1 MRGAS
6 CSLSDREVAHMKRAL
21 PFVGLICLS
30 LAVVGC
36 SQSSGPPAEPA
47 TKAPSA
53 PADTNAAKTK
63 SSAQVPVAKPSAAV
77 AAAPSYGQPDQAVA
91 AFLKALRDGDNH
103 VAEAMLTPKAREE
116 TAKRNLAV
124 QPPGTPS
131 ASFEIGKVEY
141 LTADKNGAH
150 VNCVWH
156 ERDDK
161 SAPTS
166 YEIVWA
172 LRRLPDGWHIAG
184 MATQVAP
191 TEPPVFLN
199 FEDPDD
205 MLAKWRAAEERLA
218 RQEGQVR
225 QATKPEAAAPSQPAT
240 R

>member
-1 MRGAS
+1 
-6 CSLSDREVAHMKRAL
+6 MKRAL

-30 LAVVGC
+30 LAIVGC
-36 SQSSGPPAEPA
+36 GQSSGPPTETAAKAANAPA
-47 TKAPSA
+47 VASAAASPGVAKSA
-53 PADTNAAKTK
+53 PAAK
-63 SSAQVPVAKPSAAV
+63 APAAV
-77 AAAPSYGQPDQAVA
+77 AASPGFDQPDQAVA
-91 AFLKALRDGDNH
+91 AFLKALRDGDNR

-116 TAKRNLAV
+116 TAKRKLAV
-124 QPPGTPS
+124 QPPGSPS
-131 ASFEIGKVEY
+131 ASFEIGKIEY
-141 LTADKNGAH
+141 LNADKNGAH
-150 VNCVWH
+150 VNCVWN
-156 ERDDK
+156 ERDNK

-205 MLAKWRAAEERLA
+205 MLEKWRAAEERLA
-218 RQEGQVR
+218 RQEEQGQVR
-225 QATKPEAAAPSQPAT
+225 QATKPEAPTPGRPAT